1 MLFTWLITFPT
12 AAVRRILWML
22 PGLLVAGLATGC
34 GRGSSP
40 AVDDFQKLSAQGR
53 GFYDSGEPAKA
64 VDAFRRAVDLMP
76 THPDARQ
83 NLANALLRANDPAG
97 AVTQANELIR
107 MNQNLG
113 AAHFLLGAALL
124 RQGKAEAA
132 LTELQISKDIDR
144 TVNATSYL
152 LGRAH
157 FELGHFED
165 AATLFDEVLQFETNH
180 PSAYYNLSQALTRLG
195 RADEAARALESHRA
209 LLSQRG
215 GASVDPSVVETC
227 DHTKIRVPFR
237 LDPPDP
243 RGIPVAFVDAT
254 AATLGADSGRFSGP
268 IGVIDIQSNGSS
280 DLFVREGEAQFRL
293 LLNSGGKLQAG
304 PNAVAVTPGARYTR
318 VLVGDLNRDRYED
331 IVVLGDRGLHA
342 FRLATNGMMSD
353 STAFSNLR
361 NQPAEEGLMADLDFT
376 GNLDLVLLT
385 PTNRSVRVLRN
396 LGNMYFTN
404 GTASSG
410 FPVDTAGW
418 LGLKTDDWNGDELND
433 FLLTGPG
440 PTNVS
445 RLLLKQRGGPLTNTV
460 APQEWPA
467 GAVVAVGD
475 FNNDLR
481 QDLAVA
487 GDTQM
492 TVILN
497 GFPKTAT
504 LALGG
509 GTLRDL
515 TILDYDNDG
524 WLDLLGT
531 TAAGLR
537 LWRNTGDGKFQET
550 TTASGLESLPKGRI
564 ESLATTDI
572 DNDGDTDFVVSME
585 SQGLKVFRNDGGNAN
600 LQLKLRLLGTRSNGS
615 GLGLRIELTSGNWRA
630 LRTVHHLPVE
640 IGVGKRDKIDALNV
654 RWFDTM
660 STDIDTPVQQ
670 GQQVA
675 LVELVRPTGSC
686 PYLYRWDGERFV
698 FVTDL
703 LGGAPVGLPA
713 AEGWYIEADPD
724 ELAWIGDAQDFKPR
738 NGYYTVQVTEEL
750 REVLYLDE
758 AKMVVV
764 DHPPE
769 VEVHPTDKLVPGRPF
784 APTDLVALR
793 NRRPL
798 RRALNLAGTEVTAA
812 LQSADQIMV
821 SPLKLRPPQ
830 QRGHAEP
837 HGVELEFE
845 GMDVSQPL
853 ALAMT
858 GWLRFGGGMANIAAS
873 RDPDLPFPFP
883 RLEAETAAGWTPVDV
898 TVGAPCGKTKTIVVD
913 LAGKL
918 PTGTRRLRLSTSFE
932 IHWDRIALFERVD
945 LATAGV
951 SVRRQAPDR
960 TDLHW
965 RGYSEFKDLPWT
977 QPLTP
982 DYDQVRAWPDWRIT
996 PTGWCTR
1003 YGPVDELIAKRDGG
1017 LALLNGGDELT
1028 LEFAADALPPLP
1040 EGRRRSF
1047 FLFTVGWDKDAD
1059 FHVVLGDRVE
1069 PLPWEGMNDQR
1080 YGREIRPEHP
1090 GDVLN
1095 RRYNTRWVGP
1105 MAQVRRRGP
1114 GGVE

>member
-1 MLFTWLITFPT
+1 MVSSWMACVRVRITPRVGWLFAHLALAWL
-12 AAVRRILWML
+12 
-22 PGLLVAGLATGC
+22 LAGC
-34 GRGSSP
+34 GKAGAP
-40 AVDDFQKLSAQGR
+40 AGDDFQKLSSQGR
-53 GFYDSGEPAKA
+53 GLYESGEAAKA
-64 VDAFRRAVDLMP
+64 VEAFRKAADLMP

-83 NLANALLRANDPAG
+83 NLAIALLRANDPASA
-97 AVTQANELIR
+97 AVQANELIR

-132 LTELQISKDIDR
+132 LTELQVSKDIDR

-165 AATLFDEVLQFETNH
+165 AANLFDEVLQFETNH
-180 PSAYYNLSQALTRLG
+180 PSAYYNLSQSLTRLG
-195 RADEAARALESHRA
+195 KSDEAAKALESHRA
-209 LLSQRG
+209 LLAQRG
-215 GASVDPSVVETC
+215 GASVDPSAVEAG
-227 DHTKIRVPFR
+227 DHTKIRVPFK
-237 LDPPDP
+237 LDPPETK
-243 RGIPVAFVDAT
+243 GLPVAFVDGT
-254 AATLGADSGRFSGP
+254 SSSLGTDAGRFSGP
-268 IGVIDIQSNGSS
+268 IGVLDIGSNGSS
-280 DLFVREGEAQFRL
+280 DLFVRDGEAQFRL
-293 LLNSGGKLQAG
+293 LLNSGGRFQPA
-304 PNAVAVTPGARYTR
+304 PNAAAVTPGAHYTR

-331 IVVLGDRGLHA
+331 LVVLGDRGLHA
-342 FRLATNGMMSD
+342 FRLATNGVMND

-361 NQPAEEGLMADLDFT
+361 NQPAEDGLMADLDFT

-385 PTNRSVRVLRN
+385 PTNRAVKVLRN

-410 FPVDTAGW
+410 FPVDGSGW
-418 LGLKTDDWNGDELND
+418 SRLTTDDWNGDELND
-433 FLLTGPG
+433 FILATGPTAT
-440 PTNVS
+440 P
-445 RLLLKQRGGPLTNTV
+445 RLLLKQRGGPLTNTPS
-460 APQEWPA
+460 PQEWPA
-467 GAVVAVGD
+467 GAVMAVGD

-481 QDLAVA
+481 QDVAIA
-487 GDTQM
+487 GDTQL
-492 TVILN
+492 TIVLN
-497 GFPKTAT
+497 GFPKTTA
-504 LALGG
+504 LSLGG
-509 GTLRDL
+509 LALRDL
-515 TILDYDNDG
+515 NTLDYDNDG
-524 WLDLLGT
+524 WLDLVGT
-531 TAAGLR
+531 TATGLK
-537 LWRNTGDGKFQET
+537 LWRNTGDGSFQET
-550 TTASGLESLPKGRI
+550 TAGTGLESLPKGKI
-564 ESLATTDI
+564 DALALTDI

-585 SQGLKVFRNDGGNAN
+585 GQGLKVFRNDGGNAN
-600 LQLKLRLLGTRSNGS
+600 RQLKLRLLGTRSNGS

-630 LRTVHHLPVE
+630 LRTVQHLPVE

-686 PYLYRWDGERFV
+686 PYLYRWDGERFT

-713 AEGWYIEADPD
+713 AEGFYIEADPD
-724 ELAWIGDAQDFKPR
+724 ELAWIGDQDVFRPR
-738 NGYYTVQVTEEL
+738 NGYYAVQVTEEL

-758 AKMVVV
+758 AKLVVV
-764 DHPPE
+764 DHPPD
-769 VEVHPTDKLVPGRPF
+769 VEVHPTDKLMPGRPF
-784 APTDLVALR
+784 PPTDLVALR
-793 NRRPL
+793 HRIPL
-798 RRALNLAGTEVTAA
+798 RRATDFAGTDVTTA
-812 LQSADQIMV
+812 LERVDQVMV
-821 SPLKLRPPQ
+821 SPRQLRPPQ

-837 HGVELEFE
+837 HGVELDF
-845 GMDVSQPL
+845 GTLDTTRPL
-853 ALAMT
+853 ALALT

-883 RLEAETAAGWTPVDV
+883 RLEAQTPDGWKPVDL
-898 TVGAPCGKTKTIVVD
+898 TVGAPCGKTKTIIVD

-918 PTGTRRLRLSTSFE
+918 PTGTTRLRLSTSFE

-945 LATAGV
+945 PAAAGV
-951 SVRRQAPDR
+951 TVARLAPDR

-965 RGYSEFKDLPWT
+965 RGYAEFKDLPWT

-982 DYDQVRAWPDWRIT
+982 DYDRVRAWPDWRIT

-1003 YGPVDELIAKRDGG
+1003 YGAVDELIAARDGG

-1028 LEFAADALPPLP
+1028 LEFGADRLPPAVK
-1040 EGRRRSF
+1040 GARRSF

-1069 PLPWEGMNDQR
+1069 PLPWEGMNDQQ
-1080 YGREIRPEHP
+1080 YGKEPRPEHP

-1095 RRYNTRWVGP
+1095 RRYNTRWVGS
-1105 MAQVRRRGP
+1105 MAQVRRP
-1114 GGVE
+1114 QPSSTP